1 MHDPHDDPS
10 TRAGP
15 SPAAAP
21 TPDAPTP
28 GGHDPEPL
36 GWRPSWRE
44 RLEGVVGPT
53 SPGLLAAA
61 GAAAAVGLVVVA
73 VVLLRG
79 PAPPPPELALP
90 VAGAQGDPAVAT
102 TTTTTS
108 TSVPAA
114 EVVVHAAGSV
124 ARPGVYRL
132 AGGARV
138 SDLLDAAGGPA
149 PGADLDRLNLAA
161 PLVDGEQ
168 VFVPL
173 PDQQLPVVGPSGSAT
188 SADPVAATPG
198 PVDLNRATLDE
209 LDELPGVGP
218 STAQAILDERDRR
231 GGFTAVDELLDVR
244 GIGDAKLAALRD
256 LVRV

>member
-1 MHDPHDDPS
+1 VLDPHDDPS
-10 TRAGP
+10 
-15 SPAAAP
+15 SPAAPSAAASTARTP
-21 TPDAPTP
+21 GTRAPDA
-28 GGHDPEPL
+28 HL
-36 GWRPSWRE
+36 AWRPSWRD
-44 RLEGVVGPT
+44 RLEGAIGSTPT
-53 SPGLLAAA
+53 GRLVA
-61 GAAAAVGLVVVA
+61 AAAAVVAGLVVVG

-90 VAGAQGDPAVAT
+90 VAGAQGDPAVT
-102 TTTTTS
+102 TTTASPTSS
-108 TSVPAA
+108 TSAPDAD
-114 EVVVHAAGSV
+114 VVVHAAGAV

-138 SDLLDAAGGPA
+138 SELLDAAGGPA

-173 PDQQLPVVGPSGSAT
+173 PDQDPPLVGPPGGGAPAAPAT
-188 SADPVAATPG
+188 TPPG
-198 PVDLNRATLDE
+198 LVDLNRATLDE

-218 STAQAILDERDRR
+218 STAQAILDERERR